1 MGLLIASVV
10 GIVLS
15 DEYEITKGMRCT
27 ELFR

>member
-1 MGLLIASVV
+1 MGHLIAGVV
-10 GIVLS
+10 GTVVS